1 MGIMKKVLL
10 IGELN
15 DLARNL
21 NELLSEEFQVQIC
34 SWQAEN
40 VKSMIKIIQP
50 DLLVICQIGVEEAAS
65 DVFDVIR
72 GKFSEIPALGIT
84 TKEKWENCKA
94 LYDSEQFSVMFRP
107 LTGSK
112 LLKRC
117 HQLLEN
123 SDVTELDEEKA
134 EISGKAKTRT
144 KKKIMLVDDSPI
156 VLRRMKSMLERHYDI
171 CLASSGEKAL
181 ELIPKQKP
189 DLILL
194 DYEMDGMD
202 GKTTFE
208 EMKNSE
214 EMKMIPVV
222 FLTSVTDRQSIYAVL
237 KSKPEGYI
245 LKPPAEERLMSE
257 IDKILGRE

>member
-1 MGIMKKVLL
+1 MKKVLL

-34 SWQAEN
+34 SWQVEN
-40 VKSMIKIIQP
+40 VKSMIKIIRP
-50 DLLVICQIGVEEAAS
+50 DLLVICQIGVEEADS

-72 GKFSEIPALGIT
+72 EKISVIPAIGIT
-84 TKEKWENCKA
+84 TKEKWEQCKTF
-94 LYDSEQFSVMFRP
+94 YDSEHFSVMFRP

-112 LLKRC
+112 LLKKC
-117 HQLLEN
+117 HQLLDH
-123 SDVTELDEEKA
+123 SDVAELEEEEKP
-134 EISGKAKTRT
+134 EGKSER

-156 VLRRMKSMLERHYDI
+156 VLRRMKSILERHYDI
-171 CLASSGEKAL
+171 CLANSGAKAL

-194 DYEMDGMD
+194 DYEMEGMD
-202 GKTTFE
+202 GKATFE
-208 EMKNSE
+208 EMKKDE
-214 EMKMIPVV
+214 EMKTIPVV

-245 LKPPAEERLMSE
+245 LKPPDENRIIAE
-257 IDKILGRE
+257 INKIFGE